1 MNQQGFFYEAGLLSR
16 VDETNTS
23 GQYHPSQ
30 LLRMPRR
37 SGRIISQPNR
47 YLDLTKTQ
55 VVIPNDG
62 IEDIHCPINRE

>member
-47 YLDLTKTQ
+47 YLDLTKT
-55 VVIPNDG
+55 
-62 IEDIHCPINRE
+62 